1 MAQIRLNIKEARASG
16 RSFAAASQRGS
27 QHRQSALTGDG
38 LILPAGAEDRER
50 DPVGL
55 QAKIQATV
63 DETIAAD
70 LVEQLAMHGLHDRGR
85 RLSELRDD
93 SVSHDWLW
101 RISSAHGPIVPR
113 SEFQTGVRLRVGA
126 DCIRPGTG
134 CARCG
139 AVMQGS
145 ASHAFCCAL
154 PEATTG
160 HYDVRNAI
168 LPLAHLADSSTSL
181 EPLGLIPSHPSL
193 RPADLLC
200 SAAYPGRLA
209 ALDVGV
215 TSPDASGAG
224 DDCCENMY
232 QRKRG
237 DYRQHLKELEIDQQI
252 LYRPLIWS
260 TWGRCHREAQCVLRT
275 LSVQAARRHG
285 LRDHSL
291 ILRRTHAAIGV
302 QLVRRTVRMLR
313 ACTPFLHDAEAHLLL
328 AEPGFSAL
336 PGSREVVLLAG
347 EAGAR

>member
-1 MAQIRLNIKEARASG
+1 MK
-16 RSFAAASQRGS
+16 
-27 QHRQSALTGDG
+27 
-38 LILPAGAEDRER
+38 
-50 DPVGL
+50 
-55 QAKIQATV
+55 
-63 DETIAAD
+63 
-70 LVEQLAMHGLHDRGR
+70 
-85 RLSELRDD
+85 
-93 SVSHDWLW
+93 
-101 RISSAHGPIVPR
+101 
-113 SEFQTGVRLRVGA
+113 
-126 DCIRPGTG
+126 
-134 CARCG
+134 
-139 AVMQGS
+139 GS

-154 PEATTG
+154 QEATTG
-160 HYDVRNAI
+160 HYDVHNAI
-168 LPLAHLADSSTSL
+168 IPRANFADSSTSL
-181 EPLGLIPSHPSL
+181 EPFGLIPSHPSL

-260 TWGRCHREAQCVLRT
+260 TWGRCHREAHCVLRI

-285 LRDHSL
+285 LRDHSF

-313 ACTPFLHDAEAHLLL
+313 ACTPCLQDAEAHLLL
-328 AEPGFSAL
+328 AESGMIDWPC
-336 PGSREVVLLAG
+336 SREVVLLSG
-347 EAGAR
+347 DTGAR